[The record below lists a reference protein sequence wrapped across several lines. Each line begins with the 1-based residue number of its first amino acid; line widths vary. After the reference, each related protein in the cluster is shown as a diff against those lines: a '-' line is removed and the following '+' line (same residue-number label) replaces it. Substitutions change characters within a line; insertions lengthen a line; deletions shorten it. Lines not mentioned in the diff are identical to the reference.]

1 MKWTPSPN
9 DGGGGSKR
17 KIVRWLPVAI
27 LVAGVALV
35 VGEWVRSADDAGRD
49 APARQKGSPTTST
62 VPRALGKFKTVDE
75 GLDLGDANRDSYE
88 VAFDRIR
95 QLNESA
101 LTMWLQRVS
110 RMPELSKDQFR
121 DLDRPSVKNI
131 MRTPKRYAGQAIV
144 VDVYAVRVWKW
155 MPPDDFTATRWWNIH
170 AGPLWQ
176 VDCLNADAQYP
187 GEEPIFVICTFDPTP
202 ILGKHKRIGD
212 EGELLYPLQAQ
223 SGYQPKYRLAGVFY
237 KLFETRDKDGRTRQF
252 PVLLVWQM
260 NRAGGRDKVTGPGGM
275 LGTRH
280 TLIIA
285 SVLVLAFAFIYLKKK
300 ASRAKRGGRS
310 GPEYRPLR
318 GEDLPGQPA
327 AGPALPP
334 DDEDEEDDQVDPQL
348 KAASEQYRKEK
359 ELDDATDDNGP
370 TR

>member
-17 KIVRWLPVAI
+17 KMVRWLPVAI

-35 VGEWVRSADDAGRD
+35 VGEWVRSADNPGRD
-49 APARQKGSPTTST
+49 AVGRQKGSPTTST
-62 VPRALGKFKTVDE
+62 APRALGKFKTVDE

-95 QLNESA
+95 QLDESA
-101 LTMWLQRVS
+101 LTMWLQRIS
-110 RMPELSKDQFR
+110 RMPDLSKEQFG
-121 DLDRPSVKNI
+121 LDRPSIENI
-131 MRTPKRYAGQAIV
+131 MRNPKDYKGRAIAVDTYAL
-144 VDVYAVRVWKW
+144 RVWKW
-155 MPPDDFTATRWWNIH
+155 MPNEDFNATRWWNIH

-176 VDCLNADAQYP
+176 VDCLHADAQYP
-187 GEEPIFVICTFDPTP
+187 GEAPIFVICTFDPTP
-202 ILGKHKRIGD
+202 ILGKPDRIGN
-212 EGELLYPLQAQ
+212 EGELLYPLQ

-237 KLFETRDKDGRTRQF
+237 KLYETRDKDGRTRQF

-260 NRAGGRDKVTGPGGM
+260 NRAGGRDNVTGPGGM
-275 LGTRH
+275 PGTRH
-280 TLIIA
+280 ALIIV

-300 ASRAKRGGRS
+300 ASRTKRGDRP

-318 GEDLPGQPA
+318 GEDLPVQPA
-327 AGPALPP
+327 AGPSLPP
-334 DDEDEEDDQVDPQL
+334 DDEDDEDDQVDPQL

-359 ELDDATDDNGP
+359 GLDDATDDNGP